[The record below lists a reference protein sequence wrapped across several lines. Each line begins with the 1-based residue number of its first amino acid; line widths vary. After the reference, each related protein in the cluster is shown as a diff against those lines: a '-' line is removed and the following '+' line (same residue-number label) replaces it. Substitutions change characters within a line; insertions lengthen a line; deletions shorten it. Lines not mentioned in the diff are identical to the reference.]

1 MAQVFDFTIIGDK
14 IWFTEWAENNI
25 GVIDTSIKLPIE
37 INLDTD
43 TISLKAGESKNLG
56 MLISSQQ
63 NLDAS
68 LIISKTSDSL
78 SVYSDSPN
86 PSLASKSIDVTITA
100 SQEAVPGIY
109 KILLGAQTES
119 VSVSLLQ

>member
-1 MAQVFDFTIIGDK
+1 
-14 IWFTEWAENNI
+14 
-25 GVIDTSIKLPIE
+25 
-37 INLDTD
+37 
-43 TISLKAGESKNLG
+43 
-56 MLISSQQ
+56 
-63 NLDAS
+63 
-68 LIISKTSDSL
+68 LIISKTSNSL

-119 VSVSLLQ
+119 VSVSKFVTVVIET